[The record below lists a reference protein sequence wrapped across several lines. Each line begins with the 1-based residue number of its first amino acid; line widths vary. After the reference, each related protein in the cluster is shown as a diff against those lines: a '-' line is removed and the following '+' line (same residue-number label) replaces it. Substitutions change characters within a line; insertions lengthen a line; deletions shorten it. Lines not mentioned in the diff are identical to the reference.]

1 MFTWK
6 FYGAP
11 RSKIF
16 SPLDVSKNGA
26 KDIVIPRVTELYI
39 FFVLKRIQRFHQSI
53 DAVYFKEKEVKM
65 DRTLTD
71 QAIYM
76 AFISLYELLCR
87 GLLASVCYSTQITSQ
102 R

>member
-1 MFTWK
+1 MVM
-6 FYGAP
+6 
-11 RSKIF
+11 I
-16 SPLDVSKNGA
+16 
-26 KDIVIPRVTELYI
+26 RVTELYI
-39 FFVLKRIQRFHQSI
+39 YVKRIQRFHQSTN
-53 DAVYFKEKEVKM
+53 AVYFKEKEVKM

-71 QAIYM
+71 QAIYT